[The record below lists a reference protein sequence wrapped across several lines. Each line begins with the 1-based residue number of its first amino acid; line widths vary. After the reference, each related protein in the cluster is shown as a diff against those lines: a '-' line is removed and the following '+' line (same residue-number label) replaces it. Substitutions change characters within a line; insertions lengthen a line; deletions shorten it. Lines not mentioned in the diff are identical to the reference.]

1 MILKQMIECIL
12 EVDKNE
18 YPNIFL
24 SKSWYEQI
32 SEYIRIQNFDTN
44 DYWNNFFFKFNTN
57 NKYLNVPRPNS
68 QHNMPHVSY

>member
-12 EVDKNE
+12 EVDTNE

-44 DYWNNFFFKFNTN
+44 DYWNIF
-57 NKYLNVPRPNS
+57 V
-68 QHNMPHVSY
+68 